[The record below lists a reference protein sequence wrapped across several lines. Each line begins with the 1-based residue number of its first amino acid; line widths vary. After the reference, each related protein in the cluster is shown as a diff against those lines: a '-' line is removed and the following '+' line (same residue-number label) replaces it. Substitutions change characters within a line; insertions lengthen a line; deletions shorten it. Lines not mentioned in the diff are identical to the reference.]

1 MQRWKQIAKHKN
13 PVCYPLLITK
23 THSLKGKKNMN
34 EFAADGYGLLKK
46 KYIFYNSTVIYA
58 IYYKQVKTVYYNLN
72 FKSTTG
78 VIVFKQ

>member
-1 MQRWKQIAKHKN
+1 
-13 PVCYPLLITK
+13 
-23 THSLKGKKNMN
+23 MN
-34 EFAADGYGLLKK
+34 EFAADGCVLLKK

>member
-1 MQRWKQIAKHKN
+1 
-13 PVCYPLLITK
+13 
-23 THSLKGKKNMN
+23 MN
-34 EFAADGYGLLKK
+34 EFAADGCGLLKK